1 MFDEKLEFKE
11 WLKIIYQLFPDA
23 EIVRGNGLR
32 EKLSEIFRRAID
44 VKSQRPISRQSKN
57 SHKQMSL
64 DFGDNCE
71 CQQRGG
77 T

>member
-1 MFDEKLEFKE
+1 MSDEKLDFKE

-23 EIVRGNGLR
+23 EIVKGNGSR
-32 EKLSEIFRRAID
+32 EKLSEIFSCAID

-57 SHKQMSL
+57 SYKQLSL

-71 CQQRGG
+71 CQ
-77 T
+77 